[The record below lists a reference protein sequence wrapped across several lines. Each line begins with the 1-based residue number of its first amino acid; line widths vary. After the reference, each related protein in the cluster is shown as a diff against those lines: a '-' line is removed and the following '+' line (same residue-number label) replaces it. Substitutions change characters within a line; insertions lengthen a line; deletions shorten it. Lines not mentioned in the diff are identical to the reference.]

1 MARKKGVGYS
11 MTQDKPYFMNN
22 PKWFYFD
29 EEEWKY
35 FLTKEAPQKAKDS
48 YEEFYRNL
56 ELTSRTGEE

>member
-1 MARKKGVGYS
+1 